1 MENKQEAK
9 ILDPQFLA
17 FKACFPFMLYS
28 ACPLIFLPLDSV
40 AMVMQSFRAFN
51 RPEVRQ
57 GIIVSCL
64 VFYLPVLSGCIPAVI
79 GGAIGGA
86 ELFTERRTVQRA
98 ISDNSLE
105 IKIRGVNKQD
115 ELLANTNI
123 SVTAFNGWVLLSG
136 EVATEEQKKKAEETA
151 KSYEETRRV
160 INELELSGLAGL
172 GSGANDAIIT
182 GKVKSTMWVDSP
194 VPATNVKVVTE
205 RGVVFLMG
213 LVTTEEGEHAVAVAK
228 NISGVRKI
236 VKVFEYIEG

>member
-1 MENKQEAK
+1 MSVFRTFHG
-9 ILDPQFLA
+9 IDVRRGFIIS
-17 FKACFPFMLYS
+17 C
-28 ACPLIFLPLDSV
+28 LIFCLP
-40 AMVMQSFRAFN
+40 A
-51 RPEVRQ
+51 
-57 GIIVSCL
+57 
-64 VFYLPVLSGCIPAVI
+64 LSGCIPAVV
-79 GGAIGGA
+79 GGVIGGA
-86 ELFTERRTVQRA
+86 ELITERRTVQRV
-98 ISDNSLE
+98 ISDNGLE
-105 IKIRGVNKQD
+105 IKIRGMNKQD

-151 KSYEETRRV
+151 KSHEETRRV

-182 GKVKSTMWVDSP
+182 GKVKSTMWVDSS

-213 LVTTEEGEHAVAVAK
+213 MVTKEEGEQAVAVAK

-236 VKVFEYIEG
+236 VKVFEYAVE